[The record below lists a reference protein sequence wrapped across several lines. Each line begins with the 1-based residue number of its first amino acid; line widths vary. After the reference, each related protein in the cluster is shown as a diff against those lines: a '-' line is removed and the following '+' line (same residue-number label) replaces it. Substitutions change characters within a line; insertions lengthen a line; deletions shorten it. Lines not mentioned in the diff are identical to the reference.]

1 MLLLRGIVGDDVL
14 KASEEMK
21 AKKRNCVLFSGTHV
35 ESNGVRELIAG
46 WQIAAIPGWELHITG
61 CGTMTEELRKMAA
74 RDPSIMF
81 HGMISREEVVRLLCS
96 ARICINP
103 HVVSQ
108 TPGNVFAFKII
119 EYLAA
124 GAHVVT
130 TPMGNL
136 EPELEGGITYMNDNS
151 PATIAATLQRAIRER
166 HFERTAAE
174 AAVHSYGP
182 QAISRS
188 LDELLNKVMAA
199 NNRDQKFVRANRS
212 VGGSDIRSYM
222 LG

>member
-1 MLLLRGIVGDDVL
+1 MSSSQV
-14 KASEEMK
+14 
-21 AKKRNCVLFSGTHV
+21 HV
-35 ESNGVRELIAG
+35 EPNGVRELIAG
-46 WQIAAIPGWELHITG
+46 WEVAAIPDWELHITG
-61 CGTMTEELRKMAA
+61 FGAMTEELRRMAA
-74 RDPSIMF
+74 TDQSIVF

-108 TPGNVFAFKII
+108 TPGNVFGFKII

-130 TPMGNL
+130 TPMGKL
-136 EPELEGGITYMNDNS
+136 EPKLEGGITYMNDNS
-151 PATIAATLQRAIRER
+151 PATIAATLQRVIRER
-166 HFERTAAE
+166 DFERTAAE

-188 LDELLNKVMAA
+188 LDELLNKMMAA

>member
-1 MLLLRGIVGDDVL
+1 
-14 KASEEMK
+14 MK

-46 WQIAAIPGWELHITG
+46 WQITAIPGWELHITG
-61 CGTMTEELRKMAA
+61 FGAMTEELRKMAA
-74 RDPSIMF
+74 TDPSIIF
-81 HGMISREEVVRLLCS
+81 HGMVSREEVVRLLCS

-130 TPMGNL
+130 TPMGNV
-136 EPELEGGITYMNDNS
+136 EQELEDGITYMNDNS
-151 PATIAATLQRAIRER
+151 PGTIAATLQR
-166 HFERTAAE
+166 
-174 AAVHSYGP
+174 VP
-182 QAISRS
+182 SR
-188 LDELLNKVMAA
+188 
-199 NNRDQKFVRANRS
+199 R
-212 VGGSDIRSYM
+212 
-222 LG
+222 